1 MRSYWGSAAAAL
13 LIAGHFTLGYW
24 AVRSNS
30 ATYDEPMHVSV
41 SYSGWKTKDYR
52 LISDQPAL
60 ATALLTLPLHWREF
74 NLPLETKEWR
84 EAFFVAF
91 SERFVYWSGNDANSL
106 IETPRL
112 VNLALSCL
120 CALLLWYFLT
130 ASFGA
135 FPGLIGLAFYAF
147 SPAIL
152 ANATLATT
160 DFPATAFA
168 ILAVLSMS
176 RYLES
181 PNRPSFAL
189 GAGAAAACALLSKN
203 TAVLLWPAFA
213 LALIARRDE
222 WRIFSSSARN
232 IFLWGFL
239 PFMAIMVL
247 ASFTGF
253 FFRAGF
259 TAQALQAAA
268 VGHPSFLMGRYSS
281 HGWWW
286 FYLAAFALKSTLP
299 EIAVLVG
306 GIFIVLRG
314 GRAKN
319 CVLPMAVIAAYAVV
333 ASISHKQIGLR
344 YILPVYPML
353 AILAA
358 ATAQDLSS
366 RFPNRGKLLAVA
378 LAAAHALSAA
388 ATAPHFLAYFNE
400 PAGGPE
406 QGYRYLVDSSLDW
419 GQDLK
424 RLGRYVREEGGPEII
439 LSYFG
444 TASAEYHG
452 VLAQQLLSTNAIQ
465 RRHKNSDRPKKELLV
480 VSATQLQGPY
490 LTPERRL
497 TWLKDR
503 KPLARVGYTLF
514 VYDVTQ
520 DAGVHRRLAAVYG
533 SLGDSLL
540 AEHELTRARIIEGSG
555 L

>member
-1 MRSYWGSAAAAL
+1 MHSYRRNVAAAL
-13 LIAGHFTLGYW
+13 LIAGHFALGYW

-52 LISDQPAL
+52 LVSDQPAL
-60 ATALLTLPLHWREF
+60 ATAILTLPLHWREF

-84 EAFFVAF
+84 ESFFVAF
-91 SERFVYWSGNDANSL
+91 SERFVYWSGNDAIRL

-120 CALLLWYFLT
+120 CALILWGFLT
-130 ASFGA
+130 ASFGT

-147 SPAIL
+147 SPAVL

-168 ILAVLSMS
+168 VLAVLSMS
-176 RYLES
+176 RYLET
-181 PNRPSFAL
+181 PNRPGFAL
-189 GAGAAAACALLSKN
+189 GAGVAAACALLSKN

-213 LALIARRDE
+213 LALIARRDD
-222 WRIFSSSARN
+222 WRRLLSSARD
-232 IFLWGFL
+232 IFLWSFL
-239 PFMAIMVL
+239 PFVAIMLL

-253 FFRAGF
+253 FFIDGF
-259 TAQALQAAA
+259 TAQALQATA
-268 VGHPSFLMGRYSS
+268 VGHPSFLMGRYSA

-299 EIAVLVG
+299 EIAALVG
-306 GIFIVLRG
+306 GMFIVLRG

-319 CVLPMAVIAAYAVV
+319 CVLPVAVIAAYAAV
-333 ASISHKQIGLR
+333 ASLSHKQIGLR

-358 ATAQDLSS
+358 AMAQDLSL
-366 RFPNRGKLLAVA
+366 RFPKRGGLLAVA
-378 LAAAHALSAA
+378 LAASHALSAA
-388 ATAPHFLAYFNE
+388 AIAPHFLAYFNE
-400 PAGGPE
+400 AAGGPE
-406 QGYRYLVDSSLDW
+406 QGYRYQVDSSLDW

-452 VLAQQLLSTNAIQ
+452 VQAQQLMSTNAIH
-465 RRHKNSDRPKKELLV
+465 RRHMNSDRPTKELLV

-490 LTPERRL
+490 LEPERRL

-514 VYDVTQ
+514 VYDVTR
-520 DAGVHRRLAAVYG
+520 DAGVHRRLDAVFG

-540 AEHELTRARIIEGSG
+540 AEHALTRARIIEGSG
-555 L
+555 R